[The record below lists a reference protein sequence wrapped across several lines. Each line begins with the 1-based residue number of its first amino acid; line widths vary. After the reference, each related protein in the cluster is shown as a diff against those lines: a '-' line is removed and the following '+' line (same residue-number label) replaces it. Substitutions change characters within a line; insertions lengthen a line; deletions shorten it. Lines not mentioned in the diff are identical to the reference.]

1 VKTCRVCGRLRPSNE
16 ERLRIGD
23 NRVIFVAT
31 ATEIEVMQ
39 IHHRRDIMT
48 GILVDEAEAAIVRGE
63 DLLVPEAVWQAIE
76 TGEGPVKVLRTPSG
90 DSPRSTTAP

>member
-1 VKTCRVCGRLRPSNE
+1 M
-16 ERLRIGD
+16 
-23 NRVIFVAT
+23 IFVET

-48 GILVDEAEAAIVRGE
+48 GILVDEAEAAIARGE
-63 DLLVPEAVWQAIE
+63 DVPVPEAVWQAIE
-76 TGEGPVKVLRTPSG
+76 AGEGPVKVLRTPSG

>member
-1 VKTCRVCGRLRPSNE
+1 
-16 ERLRIGD
+16 
-23 NRVIFVAT
+23 VIFVAT

-76 TGEGPVKVLRTPSG
+76 TGEGPVKVLRKPSG
-90 DSPRSTTAP
+90 